1 MTKDEKIAKLGKVIT
16 DRATVLLGKDKIT
29 PDSPEYLGIN
39 SALKFTAVKYDEKM
53 AGRYP
58 RYRADHEK
66 ACAAHDRAAR
76 KEEPAV

>member
-39 SALKFTAVKYDEKM
+39 SALKFTALKYDQKM
-53 AGRYP
+53 A
-58 RYRADHEK
+58 DDEK